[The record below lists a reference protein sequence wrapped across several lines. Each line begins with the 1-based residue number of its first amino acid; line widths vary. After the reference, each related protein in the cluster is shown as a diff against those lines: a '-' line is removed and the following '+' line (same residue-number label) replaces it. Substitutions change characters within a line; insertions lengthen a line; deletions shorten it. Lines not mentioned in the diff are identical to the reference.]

1 MRILRR
7 KLYLET
13 PIRVADGAGGFLL
26 SWERLGAVWA
36 EVLPRGGSQSEN
48 IARLGLQ
55 ITLRAAPQG
64 APMRPTPSQRFVDG
78 TRIYRIDA
86 VTEADGLGRY
96 LICFATEE
104 TGA

>member
-26 SWERLGAVWA
+26 SWERRGAVWA